1 MKLCSELLLLQD
13 SGPNQSHPDSRY
25 CLHDNPNVKAD
36 WHVGMTQVLVR
47 VPVFADLEY
56 ADQTVHILI
65 KSLFYIFNTSY
76 IQRYKFKEI

>member
-1 MKLCSELLLLQD
+1 M
-13 SGPNQSHPDSRY
+13 
-25 CLHDNPNVKAD
+25 KAD
-36 WHVGMTQVLVR
+36 WHVGMGQVLVR

>member
-56 ADQTVHILI
+56 ADQTIHILI
-65 KSLFYIFNTSY
+65 KSLFYISN
-76 IQRYKFKEI
+76 RLVVLV